1 MLVTLATTMVVLR
14 IQSSWVVLI
23 VLVVTM
29 VTMVVMITMMMMMT
43 DDGNDQRLHFRMDMK
58 SGLGYCD
65 LEQFSFCHLCH
76 L

>member
-1 MLVTLATTMVVLR
+1 M
-14 IQSSWVVLI
+14 
-23 VLVVTM
+23 LVVTV
-29 VTMVVMITMMMMMT
+29 VTMVVMIMMMMMT

-65 LEQFSFCHLCH
+65 LEQFSFCYLCH

>member
-1 MLVTLATTMVVLR
+1 M
-14 IQSSWVVLI
+14 
-23 VLVVTM
+23 LVVTM

-65 LEQFSFCHLCH
+65 LEQFSFCYLCH